1 MCSLFLQVGLS
12 YLRLSVQRFLSS
24 ASRPDHYGTLGVSR
38 ASSAVEIKQKYY
50 ELAKQFHPD
59 RPSSQ
64 QSSEKFAQIT
74 QAYEV
79 LNDPVTRSAYD
90 EQLVSSKED
99 VDRFVQTAW
108 YSVNRGDLQRT
119 MDTLTTLFAIPQ
131 PLLEQH
137 HSAINRTVSAAMKQL
152 GKTVQAGHAM
162 SLLSALRQS
171 PIVPNRDVYA
181 AAFEVLI
188 KAGKMSEAIS
198 VYKYLKEA
206 KLEPTLLM
214 ENTIESIR
222 QYRNSESNP

>member
-1 MCSLFLQVGLS
+1 MFGRLVRRACVRLLS
-12 YLRLSVQRFLSS
+12 T
-24 ASRPDHYGTLGVSR
+24 ASRPDHYATLGVSR
-38 ASSAVEIKQKYY
+38 SSTAVEIKQKYY

-64 QSSEKFAQIT
+64 QSADKFAQIT

-79 LNDPVTRSAYD
+79 LNDPSTRSAYD

-119 MDTLTTLFAIPQ
+119 MDALTTLFAIPE
-131 PLLEQH
+131 PLLQQH
-137 HSAINRTVSAAMKQL
+137 HSAINRTVSATLKQL
-152 GKTVQAGHAM
+152 GKTVEAGHVM
-162 SLLSALRQS
+162 SLLAALRQS
-171 PIVPNRDVYA
+171 PVVPNRDVYA
-181 AAFEVLI
+181 AAFEALI

-206 KLEPTLLM
+206 GLEPTLLM

-222 QYRNSESNP
+222 QYRNSESNS